1 MSICTAAIL
10 SLSLSLP
17 PTSHRRPVLRLPP
30 VDLLPL
36 SLFSPTFFLSLLSHL
51 SCTELLHIPSA
62 RSAGLRRTYL
72 TAALADWA
80 VVAASAVGS
89 RASSPSRH
97 PHPHL
102 LVSQRIGSRWAHFK
116 AFHHCLSKMSPA
128 WDIQLHIS
136 EYLEQVLV

>member
-10 SLSLSLP
+10 SLSP
-17 PTSHRRPVLRLPP
+17 PPLTADRFFVF
-30 VDLLPL
+30 LPL
-36 SLFSPTFFLSLLSHL
+36 ISSHSHFSLQLSFSRYSLISPALSFSISTPL
-51 SCTELLHIPSA
+51 

-116 AFHHCLSKMSPA
+116 AFHYCLSKRSPA
-128 WDIQLHIS
+128 WDIQLYIS